1 MLQSL
6 KRINRFFLNEALY
19 PLVFASVVAIG
30 VYIVRLYISRSLNY
44 SNLVWNL
51 ILAWIPYLI
60 SLGATVFERTILKRR
75 WWGIIPLLP
84 FTAAWLLFF
93 PNAPYLLTDFYHLGH
108 RPPLPLWFDIGLIS
122 MFAFSGCFLAIA
134 SLRSMQ
140 FIFRA
145 YTGQFLSWVMIT
157 AAIATSAV
165 GVYLGRFGRWNSWD
179 IFTSP
184 RTILKEI
191 LLPAVSPGKNLGF
204 VGFTLMFTA
213 LLLVL
218 YVMFVSFN
226 QRVED
231 ETPYR

>member
-6 KRINRFFLNEALY
+6 KRLNRFFLNEALY
-19 PLVFASVVAIG
+19 PLVFASVVAMG
-30 VYIVRLYISRSLNY
+30 VFIFRVYFSRSLNY

-51 ILAWIPYLI
+51 VLAWIPYLI
-60 SLGATVFERTILKRR
+60 SLCAIGVQRLFAKRR
-75 WWGIIPLLP
+75 WWGIPPLLL

-93 PNAPYLLTDFYHLGH
+93 PNAPYILTDFYHLKL
-108 RPPLPLWFDIGLIS
+108 RAPLPLWFDIGMIS
-122 MFAFSGCFLAIA
+122 LFAFSGCFLAIA

-140 FIFRA
+140 SIFRA
-145 YTGQFLSWVMIT
+145 YTGQFVSWVAIT
-157 AAIATSAV
+157 AAIAISAV

-179 IFTSP
+179 LFTSP

-191 LLPAVSPGKNLGF
+191 ILPTFSPEKNLDF

-226 QRVED
+226 HGVE
-231 ETPYR
+231 EEEPNR